1 MIRLF
6 QSLRVKVQES
16 QKAGAA
22 EVKPYG
28 GQEKKKETYSKL
40 DFKQIPLRF
49 GRNSGNRISGITGIF
64 VARIKIFEKALLR
77 EELDTSLI
85 TN

>member
-28 GQEKKKETYSKL
+28 GQEKKGNFSKL

-77 EELDTSLI
+77 EELVTSLI